1 MQAPSTKRNAEMDVA
16 DLQDA
21 GKRQRAVVHTEKL
34 AILVASYHTH
44 YGDYCRG
51 RKNVTQRIPAKV
63 WKAVYIDFLQSCKDS
78 ISAIDPDLPFDE
90 SVLPA
95 ERTLQDALRAC
106 LDQDTGVADEKNAEK
121 VTVQDEDILRRL
133 KKTDGHA
140 RRNMIMWRSKLISN
154 PSSLSTGSKRTT
166 SQEASTIDINGDD
179 SQNAEPILDR
189 IESKKSMQRRAAD
202 AIEKIAKSMDES
214 GIATVSLMK
223 EQLSVTKEAE
233 FRKKEILQHQL
244 EIGAL

>member
-1 MQAPSTKRNAEMDVA
+1 
-16 DLQDA
+16 
-21 GKRQRAVVHTEKL
+21 
-34 AILVASYHTH
+34 
-44 YGDYCRG
+44 
-51 RKNVTQRIPAKV
+51 
-63 WKAVYIDFLQSCKDS
+63 
-78 ISAIDPDLPFDE
+78 
-90 SVLPA
+90 
-95 ERTLQDALRAC
+95 
-106 LDQDTGVADEKNAEK
+106 
-121 VTVQDEDILRRL
+121 
-133 KKTDGHA
+133 
-140 RRNMIMWRSKLISN
+140 MIMWRSKLISN

-166 SQEASTIDINGDD
+166 SQEASTIDIIGDD

-244 EIGAL
+244 EIGALEKRKKALEELVSLKDNGVISREEFVTQAKNIAQSDS